1 MPIEIDQSWKLEFTN
16 KQTVLADSLGH
27 AITISSQDKKRLKTY
42 FRIMNKRK
50 MYINQTFAILLAY
63 LIINTFTQTQQYIID
78 IEYPGQMNTIKD
90 LTIQYLRRL
99 NIPIQPQQIQFN
111 QIGKSSMAHE
121 HAYLT
126 FKKRG
131 KTKIRKI
138 SISQVLSLMGSK

>member
-78 IEYPGQMNTIKD
+78 IDEHNQRLNYPISSSTKYPNSTTTNTIQPNWQI
-90 LTIQYLRRL
+90 LNGTRTRL
-99 NIPIQPQQIQFN
+99 PNI
-111 QIGKSSMAHE
+111 
-121 HAYLT
+121 
-126 FKKRG
+126 
-131 KTKIRKI
+131 
-138 SISQVLSLMGSK
+138 